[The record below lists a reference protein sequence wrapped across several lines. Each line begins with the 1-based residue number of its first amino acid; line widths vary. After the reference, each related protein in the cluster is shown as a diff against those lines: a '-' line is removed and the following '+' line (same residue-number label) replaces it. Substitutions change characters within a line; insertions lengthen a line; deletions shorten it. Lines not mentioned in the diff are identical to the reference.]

1 MLGSVSE
8 VVMGLVLIVIVEA
21 AVIKVA
27 VCLIINVMTLGLI
40 LVDGTSVGFMGNIM
54 NVTVLTVVVVLGG
67 VYARSVDGVELTGT
81 VALGTDRVSDRPIVD
96 LSLNRVYSHFPH
108 AFKAVGNDAPVV
120 SGGILS
126 QSTFGLFEIDVASVL
141 INMIQDRRTFL
152 RGSRSV
158 CVLLHHLD
166 DVSDH

>member
-54 NVTVLTVVVVLGG
+54 NVTVLTVVVVLDG
-67 VYARSVDGVELTGT
+67 VYARSVDGVQLTDT
-81 VALGTDRVSDRPIVD
+81 VALGADRVSDRPIVD
-96 LSLNRVYSHFPH
+96 LSLNRVYSHCPH

-126 QSTFGLFEIDVASVL
+126 QSTFSLFEVDVASVL
-141 INMIQDRRTFL
+141 INMIQY
-152 RGSRSV
+152 
-158 CVLLHHLD
+158 
-166 DVSDH
+166 